1 MSKINFGGGANNT
14 TPTSVDIIGD
24 LSTNALFV
32 GKLLARAI
40 GVAGSVS
47 NESAKW
53 ISSGEKGSVRDSINE
68 KTLLEN
74 FNYSYTQTG
83 KALEEVTGVF
93 NTKQNE
99 KDVK

>member
-1 MSKINFGGGANNT
+1 MSKTNFGGGVNNT

-24 LSTNALFV
+24 LSTNGLFLL
-32 GKLLARAI
+32 KLLARAA

-53 ISSGEKGSVRDSINE
+53 ISSGEKGSTRDSINE
-68 KTLLEN
+68 KTLFEN

-83 KALEEVTGVF
+83 AALEEVTNVF
-93 NTKQNE
+93 NTKSNE